1 MKQLTQD
8 PPGRTEVLHSP
19 ALYLGSVSVSEKRR
33 RPPGLLSGTR
43 LKNLA
48 FPTLHWLVRHT
59 PGWFAMQPVRPVIW
73 FLRRHY
79 AAKSNRLRA
88 ACEAVCT
95 LRGKFGESHVTRD
108 VYNRYL
114 DNALGVIDNFF
125 TLYREGSEAVL
136 PRIALESDD
145 IASVQRL
152 IERHGGAVLAV
163 PHNLGS
169 ALSAL
174 RVAHSFDMLLVAKN
188 PPTPSRTRIAL
199 DFYER
204 MKLSG
209 LMVRGGNPFAL
220 ARAMFTELGRGKLV
234 AATLDNLDRTGNSVT
249 VQMFGQPV
257 ALAGWAARIAARA
270 QVPIVPAW
278 FSSTGNRV
286 QVKFGEPLLTGDIQ
300 AAVQHYADFFE
311 EQILADPASWA
322 YLADKHW
329 QPVLARAAH
338 RDATRR
344 QAGSS

>member
-1 MKQLTQD
+1 MKQLTKD
-8 PPGRTEVLHSP
+8 PPGRTETLYSP
-19 ALYLGSVSVSEKRR
+19 ALYLGSISVSEKRR
-33 RPPGLLSGTR
+33 RAPGLLSGTR

-48 FPTLHWLVRHT
+48 FPALHWLVRHT
-59 PGWFAMQPVRPVIW
+59 PGWFATQPARLVTW
-73 FLRRHY
+73 FLRRY
-79 AAKSNRLRA
+79 YCVKSNRLRV
-88 ACEAVCT
+88 ACEAVCK
-95 LRGKFGESHVTRD
+95 LHGSSGESHEPRD
-108 VYNRYL
+108 VYDRYL
-114 DNALGVIDNFF
+114 DNSLGVIENFF
-125 TLYREGSEAVL
+125 TLYREGGEAVL
-136 PRIALESDD
+136 PHIALKPDD
-145 IASVQRL
+145 AASVRDL

-174 RVAHSFDMLLVAKN
+174 RVAHTFNMLLVAKN

-204 MKLSG
+204 MKLSV

-249 VQMFGQPV
+249 VAMFGQRV

-278 FSSTGNRV
+278 FSSTGNRL
-286 QVKFGEPLLTGDIQ
+286 QVKIGQPLLTDDIQ

-311 EQILADPASWA
+311 RQILADPASWA
-322 YLADKHW
+322 YLADKQW
-329 QPVLARAAH
+329 QPVLAGAAH
-338 RDATRR
+338 RVAANR